1 MLAIMF
7 LHGKGYGKHLPYPLL
22 HIGQKDLIQLIKT
35 MIRDRKANPPNQGEE
50 TLLDMIINYSN
61 YEDLQ
66 HADALQFT
74 TGGQY
79 TVEFSKFL
87 L

>member
-1 MLAIMF
+1 
-7 LHGKGYGKHLPYPLL
+7 
-22 HIGQKDLIQLIKT
+22 

-79 TVEFSKFL
+79 TVEYSKFFL
-87 L
+87 